1 MVMSAVELND
11 EAMEAARRE
20 AKRRGVGVTEV
31 VSEAVQ
37 RFVVGADLAQ
47 LLEEFRQRDE
57 ASSDALD
64 EREALR
70 IANEELAVVRQAR
83 R

>member
-20 AKRRGVGVTEV
+20 AKRRGVAVTEI

-37 RFVVGADLAQ
+37 RFVVGADLAE
-47 LLEEFRQRDE
+47 LLKEFRQRDE
-57 ASSDALD
+57 ASADALD

-70 IANEELAVVRQAR
+70 IANEALAVVRRAR

>member
-1 MVMSAVELND
+1 MSAVELND

-20 AKRRGVGVTEV
+20 AKRRGVAVTEI

-37 RFVVGADLAQ
+37 RFVVGADLAE
-47 LLEEFRQRDE
+47 LLKEFRQRDE
-57 ASSDALD
+57 ASADALD

-70 IANEELAVVRQAR
+70 IANEALAVVRRAR